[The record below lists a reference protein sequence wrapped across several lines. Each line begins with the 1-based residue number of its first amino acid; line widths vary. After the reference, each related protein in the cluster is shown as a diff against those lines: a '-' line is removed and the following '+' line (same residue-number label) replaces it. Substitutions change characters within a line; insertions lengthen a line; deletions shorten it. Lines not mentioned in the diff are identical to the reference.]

1 MIPDDRS
8 RRTSRFDAYGVLPA
22 LHEAL
27 SQRPEWRTFSP
38 YQLSVV
44 LFLWGY
50 LPTPPPHFDAKA
62 ALPFA
67 LEDQADAA

>member
-8 RRTSRFDAYGVLPA
+8 RRTSRFDEQGVLPA
-22 LHEAL
+22 LLEAL
-27 SQRPEWRTFSP
+27 CQRPEWRTFSP

-50 LPTPPPHFDAKA
+50 LPTPPPDFDVEA

-67 LEDQADAA
+67 LEDQAGAA